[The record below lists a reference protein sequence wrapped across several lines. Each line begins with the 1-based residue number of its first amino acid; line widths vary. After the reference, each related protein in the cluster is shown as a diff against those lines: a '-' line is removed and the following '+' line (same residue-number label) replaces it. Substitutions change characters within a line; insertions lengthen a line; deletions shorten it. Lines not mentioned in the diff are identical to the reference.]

1 MQRTLRLSCCP
12 LFLAAGCIST
22 ACGSWARRRGRPVH
36 PTGRRAGG
44 EAGPALHRPRRPHV
58 EQLGGVRQLRRPP
71 PEDGHR
77 DGVARRGRI
86 DSRTGASA
94 LDPDL
99 QHRQLGRVGAEGWR
113 VRSSPAVPIVS
124 CTMSSS
130 AGNSRSDSVPW
141 TVRGVR
147 QPARGHGTH
156 EHLVDHTRQAADVG
170 PRVHVVPARRLL
182 GAHVPRRPD
191 GHAGPG
197 ERLVAGARD
206 GLGDPEVGDQR
217 VAFGQEHVLGFHARA
232 GTPKAIE
239 FIGHRAWRDGERPG
253 GARARKGHTENG
265 AMNLRAE

>member
-86 DSRTGASA
+86 DSRTGAPA

-197 ERLVAGARD
+197 ERLVAG
-206 GLGDPEVGDQR
+206 LET
-217 VAFGQEHVLGFHARA
+217 AFAIPKSVTSAWPSDRSTFSGF
-232 GTPKAIE
+232 TP
-239 FIGHRAWRDGERPG
+239 
-253 GARARKGHTENG
+253 ARARRRRSSSSVIARGEMENAPAG
-265 AMNLRAE
+265 REPEKATRRMAP